1 MQPALPHIVLVRP
14 QEEGNLGAVARAM
27 ANMGLSDL
35 VVVEPGAAAGPTARA
50 FAVGAGHLL
59 DRHRRVASLEEAL
72 AGRQRVVATT
82 STRAR
87 VFGGGQPLVT
97 PRELPAVLAGDPP
110 GTATAI
116 VFGPEPSG
124 LTDAELALA
133 SPLVWVPCAPEQPTL
148 NLAQA
153 VLIVAYELFLA
164 RLAGG
169 EARAALPQTEDDEPA
184 PAGEV
189 AGLLAHVRRTLTAVG
204 FARDGTFEQV
214 SRDLTRLAGRAA
226 LNRREVAILRGI
238 CRRTLH
244 ALRAGEPPENISSKP

>member
-1 MQPALPHIVLVRP
+1 MRPALPHIVLVRP

-27 ANMGLSDL
+27 ANMGLSEL

-50 FAVGAGHLL
+50 FAVGAGELL
-59 DRHRRVASLEEAL
+59 DRHRRMASLEAAL
-72 AGRQRVVATT
+72 QGYPRVVGTT

-110 GTATAI
+110 GTTTAI

-133 SPLVWVPCAPEQPTL
+133 SPLVWVPCAPQQPTL

-153 VLIVAYELFLA
+153 VLVVAYELFLA
-164 RLAGG
+164 RVAAG
-169 EARAALPQTEDDEPA
+169 ETQAALPRTEDEEPA

-189 AGLLAHVRRTLTAVG
+189 AGLLGHVRQTLTAVG
-204 FARDGTFEQV
+204 FARDSTFEQV
-214 SRDLTRLAGRAA
+214 LKDLTRLAGRAA
-226 LNRREVAILRGI
+226 LDRREVAILRGI

-244 ALRAGEPPENISSKP
+244 ALGGRGPEKNV